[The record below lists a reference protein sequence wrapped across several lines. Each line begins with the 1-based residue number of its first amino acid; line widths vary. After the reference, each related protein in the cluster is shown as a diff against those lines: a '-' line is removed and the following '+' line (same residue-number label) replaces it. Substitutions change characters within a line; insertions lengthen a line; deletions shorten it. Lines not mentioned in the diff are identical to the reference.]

1 MKTLPYLK
9 HLTYASIVVT
19 FPFIF
24 SASKDTV
31 EPAVLA
37 KPIAK
42 PAIKIEIAPAETVKT
57 IRVTLDS
64 LKKTSNI
71 LIKQI

>member
-19 FPFIF
+19 FPFVF
-24 SASKDTV
+24 SASKDRVQATV
-31 EPAVLA
+31 LPEP
-37 KPIAK
+37 IEK
-42 PAIKIEIAPAETVKT
+42 PAIKIEVAPAETIKT

-64 LKKTSNI
+64 LKKTSNT

>member
-19 FPFIF
+19 FPFVF
-24 SASKDTV
+24 SASKDTTA
-31 EPAVLA
+31 PAVMA
-37 KPIAK
+37 KPIEK
-42 PAIKIEIAPAETVKT
+42 PARKIEAAPAETIKT
-57 IRVTLDS
+57 IKVTLDS
-64 LKKTSNI
+64 LKQTGNN

>member
-19 FPFIF
+19 FPFVF
-24 SASKDTV
+24 SASKDRMETLV
-31 EPAVLA
+31 VPEP
-37 KPIAK
+37 IEK
-42 PAIKIEIAPAETVKT
+42 PAIKIEVAPAETMKT
-57 IRVTLDS
+57 IGVTLDS

>member
-19 FPFIF
+19 FPFVF
-24 SASKDTV
+24 SASKDRMETLVVPEAV
-31 EPAVLA
+31 E
-37 KPIAK
+37 K
-42 PAIKIEIAPAETVKT
+42 PAIKIEVAPAETMKT
-57 IRVTLDS
+57 IGVTLDS